1 MIIGQKQL
9 LQNDSVTVNA
19 HTVSDDRSE
28 EMTEILPVIV
38 AVRADILC
46 DPVDMPGN
54 QVNIILQNGLFYGID
69 LRLIHLC
76 KFVIFFYFVIKD
88 QNQGKTASLV
98 LKIICFCC
106 KRSVTKLC
114 GKICQS
120 MMEKTG
126 SCPGHDLGYI
136 LKLSIQQPELMHVD
150 LIRLPGSG
158 KQKAE
163 KLPVLSQEK
172 TLKGRKKA

>member
-1 MIIGQKQL
+1 
-9 LQNDSVTVNA
+9 
-19 HTVSDDRSE
+19 
-28 EMTEILPVIV
+28 
-38 AVRADILC
+38 
-46 DPVDMPGN
+46 
-54 QVNIILQNGLFYGID
+54 
-69 LRLIHLC
+69 
-76 KFVIFFYFVIKD
+76 
-88 QNQGKTASLV
+88 
-98 LKIICFCC
+98 
-106 KRSVTKLC
+106 
-114 GKICQS
+114 